1 MKVTNEIRLKIVSS
15 RIVQLEAERARQI
28 ERLKLQKRLLY
39 IIDTQLADYWHEK
52 AQMERLAVSLPIIK
66 LL

>member
-1 MKVTNEIRLKIVSS
+1 MKATNEIRLKIVTGK
-15 RIVQLEAERARQI
+15 IVQLEAERARQI